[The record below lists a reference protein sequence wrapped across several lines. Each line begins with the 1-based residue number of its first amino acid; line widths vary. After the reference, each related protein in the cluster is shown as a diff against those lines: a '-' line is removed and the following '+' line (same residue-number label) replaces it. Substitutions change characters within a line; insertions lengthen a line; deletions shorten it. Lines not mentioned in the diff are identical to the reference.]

1 MKKIRI
7 FLASSNELL
16 ADRER
21 FEIEIYRK
29 CKLWI
34 DKGIFLHLDIW
45 EDATARMSPTASQDE
60 YNKMIQQSDLFV
72 LLAHTKV
79 GRYTHVEFITAQ
91 GQFLATRKPFVWTYF
106 KQVPTGFD
114 ETTSEAQSL
123 RAFQK
128 QLDDLKHFYSP
139 YTTFEHLWLQ
149 FNKELDR
156 LEAEGFVRDLRGME
170 GNAAATSTTIH
181 GDYIA
186 GDKIGKQI
194 NMGAGSTYN
203 ENNNG

>member
-21 FEIEIYRK
+21 FEIEVYRK

-60 YNKMIQQSDLFV
+60 YNKIIQQSDLFV

-79 GRYTHVEFITAQ
+79 GPYTHVEFITAQ
-91 GQFLATRKPFVWTYF
+91 GQFLATRKPFIWTYF
-106 KQVPTGFD
+106 KQVPTDFD
-114 ETTSEAQSL
+114 ETTATAQSL

-139 YTTFEHLWLQ
+139 YTSIDNLWLQ

-156 LEAEGFVRDLRGME
+156 LEAEGFLRDLRGME
-170 GNAAATSTTIH
+170 GNATAAGGRTITQGDKSIYIEKGGNTTIN
-181 GDYIA
+181 I
-186 GDKIGKQI
+186 Q
-194 NMGAGSTYN
+194 
-203 ENNNG
+203 

>member
-16 ADRER
+16 ADREH

-60 YNKMIQQSDLFV
+60 YNKIIQQCDLFV

-79 GRYTHVEFITAQ
+79 GPYTHVEFITAQ
-91 GQFLATRKPFVWTYF
+91 GQFLATRKPFIWTYF
-106 KQVPTGFD
+106 KQVPADFD
-114 ETTSEAQSL
+114 ENTADAQSL
-123 RAFQK
+123 RAFQQK
-128 QLDDLKHFYSP
+128 LKDLKHFYSP
-139 YTTFEHLWLQ
+139 YASFEDLWMQ

-156 LEAEGFVRDLRGME
+156 LEAEGFVRDVRGME
-170 GNAAATSTTIH
+170 GNAAAAGKRTITQGDKSIYIKKGNNTTIN
-181 GDYIA
+181 I
-186 GDKIGKQI
+186 Q
-194 NMGAGSTYN
+194 
-203 ENNNG
+203 